1 MICNAKNVIFAF
13 LTIDCIYYMTR
24 TKESTKTADHDLS
37 SCIIEALQ
45 DKKAQDVVEMDL
57 SSIGVSLFDKFI
69 ICTATS
75 NIHADAL
82 TENVYHKVK
91 EKTGIMP
98 NHIEGTTNAQWILMD
113 YFDTVVHIFLSDT
126 REYYALERLWADAAK
141 KEYANL

>member
-98 NHIEGTTNAQWILMD
+98 NHIEGTTA
-113 YFDTVVHIFLSDT
+113 TKPAAVG
-126 REYYALERLWADAAK
+126 RLLK
-141 KEYANL
+141 TSRS